1 MSVFGFIVCVHVYV
15 YEHVCIYV
23 CMHVCIYECMYLCMH
38 VCMQYVCIM
47 YVCTYVCSMYVPIPV
62 AARSKALVCSRLLAG
77 TADSNPAG
85 GMTLC
90 VLRVLFIAS

>member
-1 MSVFGFIVCVHVYV
+1 
-15 YEHVCIYV
+15 
-23 CMHVCIYECMYLCMH
+23 
-38 VCMQYVCIM
+38 MQYVCIM
-47 YVCTYVCSMYVPIPV
+47 YVCSMYVPIPV